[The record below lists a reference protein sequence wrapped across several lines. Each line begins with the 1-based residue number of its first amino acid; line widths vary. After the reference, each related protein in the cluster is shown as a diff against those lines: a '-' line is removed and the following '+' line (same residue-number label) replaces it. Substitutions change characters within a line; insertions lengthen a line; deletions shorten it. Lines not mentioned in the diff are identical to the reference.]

1 MSQNDN
7 TPSTKQPSQ
16 QSAQP
21 ADQQSDYY
29 FGGLKE
35 FNLEQ
40 IESEVLNES
49 IYLDVF
55 AGSDMRL
62 KTEVR
67 DLGSTLDSISKLDT
81 ILYKWNPEVPSPL
94 AIGEGDQVGLVAQ
107 QVAEVFP
114 ELVKKEETTGHL
126 MINYPKLT
134 THLVSAVKELNQR
147 IQELEKKLANS
158 TH

>member
-7 TPSTKQPSQ
+7 TPSTKQPTQ
-16 QSAQP
+16 QPTQQP
-21 ADQQSDYY
+21 DYY
-29 FGGLKE
+29 FGGVKE

-62 KTEVR
+62 KTDVR
-67 DLGSTLDSISKLDT
+67 DLGATLDSISKLDT
-81 ILYKWNPEVPSPL
+81 ILYKWNPEVSSPL
-94 AIGEGDQVGLVAQ
+94 ATGEGEQVGLVAQ
-107 QVAEVFP
+107 QVAELFP
-114 ELVKKEETTGHL
+114 ELVRKEETTGHL

-147 IQELEKKLANS
+147 VQELEKKLAS
-158 TH
+158 H